1 MMETN
6 VSEAAETP
14 LTVRQ
19 WILTLLLIYLPPVNL
34 IFLLYW
40 ALGRKGNVSR
50 RNFSRA
56 SLIMGAVNFA
66 LLLTFYMFYIWPM
79 IMMEN

>member
-1 MMETN
+1 METN
-6 VSEAAETP
+6 VSQSVETP

-19 WILTLLLIYLPPVNL
+19 WIVTLLLIYMPPVNL

-40 ALGRKGNVSR
+40 ALGGKGNVSR

>member
-1 MMETN
+1 METN
-6 VSEAAETP
+6 VSQAPETP

-19 WILTLLLIYLPPVNL
+19 WIVTLLLIYLPPVNL

-40 ALGRKGNVSR
+40 ALGKKGSVNR

-56 SLIMGAVNFA
+56 SLIMGAVNFV
-66 LLLTFYMFYIWPM
+66 LLLTFYLLLIWPM
-79 IMMEN
+79 IMIEN

>member
-6 VSEAAETP
+6 ISQALETP

-19 WILTLLLIYLPPVNL
+19 WIVTLLLIYLPPVNL

-66 LLLTFYMFYIWPM
+66 LVLTFYMLFIWPM